1 MARRENVMG
10 EITTF
15 KLLMQDLP
23 GCVYWKNKDGVYLG
37 CNKYFLSM
45 TGLSTVDKLIG
56 KTDYD
61 LCWGQQADALREHD
75 EKAMLTG
82 RLQLEETVTL
92 STGEKLTFTVVK
104 SPLHDEQD
112 NVIGV
117 IGTSLDIT
125 QQKKFMDALKL
136 AKEKA
141 ELANQLKSD
150 FIENMQHDMRTPL
163 AGLCGL
169 LDMLTQ
175 EKMPEAT
182 SALLSTANQSA
193 KELLALCNDVL
204 DFDNTDNGRTLPI
217 LSVVNLRKV
226 ASHVVE
232 LNQATAKHKGIQLSL
247 AMDDSLPQYV
257 TSDAYRLKKIFTNLV
272 SNALKFTETGEIKLT
287 ITVDDADENEVEVR
301 FEVSDTGIGI
311 PEDKKHLIFEKFTR
325 LQASNA
331 GIYKGSG
338 LGLSY
343 VKRFVQDLGGDIE
356 VKSRLG
362 VGTTFCLTLPFV
374 VTPSELAT
382 DTSVQDA
389 VLEQDNPEFFA
400 PTENKIVSS
409 CDFSSQNSPEQAH
422 HHTILLIEDDVLARV
437 VAKNAFEKRG
447 YRIITAENVMMAK
460 KTLAQTQFDLVC
472 SDIGLPDGNGFDIV
486 RFVKA
491 NPSSLNYATPF
502 VALTA
507 HSGEA
512 KNAQAKEAGFLALL
526 EKPLNREMLN
536 HLINTYLSSQDAKG
550 QMITDTVIDLDATFK
565 LMGDNQTVVLDML
578 SLLAENLQQE
588 KLALEAAYRTHDHL
602 KTRKLLHKMMGG
614 LSYCGVPRLQKITA
628 ILQDEVKKTDQLSS
642 IESIYCEL
650 YREIDCFV
658 EELAKIKK
666 QTYC

>member
-1 MARRENVMG
+1 MARRDNAMG

-15 KLLMQDLP
+15 KRIIQDLP
-23 GCVYWKNKDGVYLG
+23 GCVYWKNQDGVYLG
-37 CNKYFLSM
+37 CNKYFLNM
-45 TGLSTVDKLIG
+45 AGLNVVDELVG

-61 LCWGQQADALREHD
+61 LCWSYQADVLREHD
-75 EKAMLTG
+75 QKVMLTG
-82 RLQLEETVTL
+82 RLQLEETVML

-104 SPLHDEQD
+104 SPLHNEQG
-112 NVIGV
+112 NVIGI

-125 QQKKFMDALKL
+125 QQKKFIDALKL

-175 EKMPEAT
+175 EQMPQAT
-182 SALLSTANQSA
+182 LALLATANQSA

-204 DFDNTDNGRTLPI
+204 DFDNTDNGRTPAI
-217 LSVVNLRKV
+217 FSTVNLRQI
-226 ASHVVE
+226 ASHVVG
-232 LNQATAKHKGIQLSL
+232 LNQSAAKHKGIQLSL
-247 AMDDSLPQYV
+247 TIDDDLPHYV
-257 TSDAYRLKKIFTNLV
+257 RSDAYRLKKIFTNLV
-272 SNALKFTETGEIKLT
+272 SNAIKFTETGEVKLT
-287 ITVDDADENEVEVR
+287 IHVDDTDENEVEVR

-311 PEDKKHLIFEKFTR
+311 PEDKKHLIFERFTR
-325 LQASNA
+325 LHSSNT
-331 GIYKGSG
+331 GIHKGSG

-343 VKRFVQDLGGDIE
+343 VKKFVQDLGGDIE

-374 VTPSELAT
+374 VTLSELAT

-389 VLEQDNPEFFA
+389 VLAQGNLEFFA
-400 PTENKIVSS
+400 PTETQIVPS
-409 CDFSSQNSPEQAH
+409 CDLLKENTTEQTR

-437 VAKNAFEKRG
+437 VAKNAFEKLG
-447 YRIITAENVMMAK
+447 YPIVTADNVAMAK
-460 KTLAQTQFDLVC
+460 KALTQTQFDLVV
-472 SDIGLPDGNGFDIV
+472 SDIGLPDGTGFDIV
-486 RFVKA
+486 RFIKE

-507 HSGEA
+507 HSGET

-526 EKPLNREMLN
+526 EKPLSREMVN

-565 LMGDNQTVVLDML
+565 LMGDSQTVVLDML

-588 KLALEAAYRTHDHL
+588 KLALEAAYRINDTL
-602 KTRKLLHKMMGG
+602 KTQELLHKMMGG

-628 ILQDEVKKTDQLSS
+628 ILQDEVKKTEQLSS
-642 IESIYCEL
+642 IESIYSEL
-650 YREIDCFV
+650 YREIDGFV
-658 EELAKIKK
+658 EEFIKIKK
-666 QTYC
+666 QTFC